1 MKNII
6 YHNYKYMTY
15 NPRYGNNEQPGF
27 ININAVKQTPIM
39 QVNKKNNELLQ
50 KKEDDKIDSKYI
62 IKNKPKV
69 KVVREYFKNKC
80 DSIID
85 EDIKQF
91 EK

>member
-1 MKNII
+1 MII
-6 YHNYKYMTY
+6 
-15 NPRYGNNEQPGF
+15 NPHF
-27 ININAVKQTPIM
+27 
-39 QVNKKNNELLQ
+39 KNNTEQQFVYTNDRNYDKNTLGTGQ
-50 KKEDDKIDSKYI
+50 IKKVNITKGNEILNVKKSKDNVIDSDYI

-69 KVVREYFKNKC
+69 KIVREYFKNKC